1 MEMFVIYKLRE
12 IICILGC
19 ST

>member
-12 IICILGC
+12 IICILRC